1 MQYNTQPLVA
11 ALPAVVGAHPTRT
24 AERLSELISQ
34 SQSMSVHHSMS
45 VNISHPG
52 AAIAERSGRNEKD
65 YFCVEKLLGKRVCC
79 SVDCYVRLSDCC
91 ATFKCGEAWTDF
103 EHITRTRALSNAYVE
118 VD

>member
-52 AAIAERSGRNEKD
+52 AAIAERSGRNETTVKVLVHRCN
-65 YFCVEKLLGKRVCC
+65 FNNTEEGVVWL
-79 SVDCYVRLSDCC
+79 
-91 ATFKCGEAWTDF
+91 W
-103 EHITRTRALSNAYVE
+103 
-118 VD
+118 